1 MSFNFFIFSV
11 YEFIVF
17 PCKYLPMKCGFKFLT
32 YISQNILANVLFLEQ
47 QQQKATTKIKIFDFE
62 NVIACLQIN
71 SG

>member
-1 MSFNFFIFSV
+1 
-11 YEFIVF
+11 
-17 PCKYLPMKCGFKFLT
+17 MKCGFKFLT